1 MEKWAAAEGSFAG
14 RNNTHGMPVL
24 SLVFMWSSIRVNPA
38 PRSSCFSLLFFPPSD
53 TCSLY
58 SVPSLCLAFVG
69 LCWELGQAN
78 ALGQKQCFC
87 VQEQHLLNQHIW
99 QRNFKTTI
107 SWMWVRVSCQVK
119 SLRRFKEQSGKQLSW
134 QWPPERRG
142 TAVSRG
148 RLLHLKCS
156 HNKYLI
162 DNLTS
167 FPSPFSFPAVSLSKW
182 QETASIFKD

>member
-1 MEKWAAAEGSFAG
+1 
-14 RNNTHGMPVL
+14 MPVL
-24 SLVFMWSSIRVNPA
+24 SLIFMWSSIRVNPA
-38 PRSSCFSLLFFPPSD
+38 PRSSCFSLLPTFRHLLP
-53 TCSLY
+53 LH

-87 VQEQHLLNQHIW
+87 VQGQDLLNQHIW
-99 QRNFKTTI
+99 QRKFKTTI

-119 SLRRFKEQSGKQLSW
+119 SLRRFKEPSGKQLSW

-142 TAVSRG
+142 TGVSRG
-148 RLLHLKCS
+148 WLLHLKCS
-156 HNKYLI
+156 HTKYLI

-167 FPSPFSFPAVSLSKW
+167 FPSLFSFPALSLSKW